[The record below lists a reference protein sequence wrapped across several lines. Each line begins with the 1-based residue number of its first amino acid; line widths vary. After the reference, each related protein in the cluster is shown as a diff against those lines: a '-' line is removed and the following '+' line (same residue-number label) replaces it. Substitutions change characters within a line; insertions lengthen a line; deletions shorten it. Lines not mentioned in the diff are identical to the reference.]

1 MAVAGSAK
9 TPAVYRWT
17 QVSPVASVLVV
28 ACVMLWPSLVQ
39 LEHYWR
45 TIRDY
50 EHGYL
55 VAILTIVWLLRA
67 RKELDAAATPV
78 RPWAVL
84 PLAIAIVV
92 WLVALRANSNAGQH
106 LIIPLV
112 PLLAIL
118 AALGPRS
125 ARLAVLPLSYLYFA
139 IPLWD
144 VLTPSLQAM
153 TTVVSEHVLGA
164 FGIPVTVQGNDV
176 TIPYGTFTVA
186 DTCSGKRYLVVG
198 LAFAVLAG
206 VIQQLPRK
214 SFAILLVLAA
224 AAALAANWLRVI
236 VIIYAGYATQMQHYL
251 VTTDHVTFG
260 TVLFVPLL
268 AALLFLT
275 RSLARHAPLP
285 ASSHE
290 QANATSVGTTAW
302 GLPIALMLGAALWNL
317 FGPST
322 AAAAAALRPLPLHTD
337 AWRGPIPPDA
347 AWQPRF
353 IGADAERR
361 AAYVAGADTL
371 ELYVNIYG
379 SQRQGRELV
388 YYENTLPS
396 AGWHVVESLPR
407 MPDSSA
413 TTIAAEDGSGNLWI
427 VSHVYNVGGRVTGS
441 AVIAQISYGVEA
453 LLRPVPA
460 GVVAIAAR
468 CAQRNCEGAR
478 DLVQRF
484 WRDNGGQ
491 VIAVIPA
498 DIERAPGSGN
508 LPGAQD

>member
-1 MAVAGSAK
+1 MAIASGAKMRAG
-9 TPAVYRWT
+9 RWT
-17 QVSPVASVLVV
+17 QVSPVAVVLAV
-28 ACVMLWPSLVQ
+28 AFLMLWPSLVE

-55 VAILTIVWLLRA
+55 VALLTAVWLFRA
-67 RKELDAAATPV
+67 RKEIDAAAVPA
-78 RPWAVL
+78 RPIAAL
-84 PLAIAIVV
+84 PLAITIVI

-112 PLLAIL
+112 PLLAVLAAAGPRAARL
-118 AALGPRS
+118 AAL
-125 ARLAVLPLSYLYFA
+125 PLTYLYFA

-144 VLTPSLQAM
+144 VFTPSLQAM
-153 TTVVSEHVLGA
+153 TTSVAEHVLGA
-164 FGIPVTVQGNDV
+164 FGIPVTVTGNDV

-206 VIQQLPRK
+206 VIQRLPRQR
-214 SFAILLVLAA
+214 FAMLLVLSA

-236 VIIYAGYATQMQHYL
+236 VIIYAGYATKMQHYL

-268 AALLFLT
+268 AAILLLT
-275 RSLARHAPLP
+275 RSLARNAPLP
-285 ASSHE
+285 ALSHE
-290 QANATSVGTTAW
+290 RGTATSAGTVAW
-302 GLPIALMLGAALWNL
+302 LFPVALMLGAALLNL
-317 FGPST
+317 FGPNT
-322 AAAAAALRPLPLHTD
+322 AAAAPALRPLPLHTD
-337 AWRGPIPPDA
+337 GWRGPIPADG

-353 IGADAERR
+353 IGAGAERR
-361 AAYVAGADTL
+361 AAYVAGPDTI

-379 SQRQGRELV
+379 VQSQGRELV

-396 AGWHVVESLPR
+396 PGWHEVESLPSV
-407 MPDSSA
+407 PDSPA
-413 TTIAAEDGSGNLWI
+413 AAIVAEDGSSNLWV

-441 AVIAQISYGVEA
+441 AVIAQVSYGFKA

-460 GVVAIAAR
+460 GVVAVAAR
-468 CAQRNCEGAR
+468 CAGRNCEGAR

-498 DIERAPGSGN
+498 EIERAPGSGD
-508 LPGAQD
+508 LPGPQK

>member
-1 MAVAGSAK
+1 MAIASSAK
-9 TPAVYRWT
+9 TRADRWT
-17 QVSPVASVLVV
+17 QVSPVAVVLAV
-28 ACVMLWPSLVQ
+28 AFVMLWPSLVE

-55 VAILTIVWLLRA
+55 VAILTAVWLFRA
-67 RKELDAAATPV
+67 RKEIDAAAVPV
-78 RPWAVL
+78 RPVAAL
-84 PLAIAIVV
+84 PLAIAIVI
-92 WLVALRANSNAGQH
+92 WLIALRANSNAGQH

-112 PLLAIL
+112 PLLAVL
-118 AALGPRS
+118 AAAGPRA
-125 ARLAVLPLSYLYFA
+125 ARLAALPLSYLYFA

-144 VLTPSLQAM
+144 VFTPSLQAM
-153 TTVVSEHVLGA
+153 TTSVSEHVLGA
-164 FGIPVTVQGNDV
+164 FGIPVTVNGNDV

-206 VIQQLPRK
+206 VIQRLPRQR
-214 SFAILLVLAA
+214 FVMLLVLSA

-268 AALLFLT
+268 AAILFLT
-275 RSLARHAPLP
+275 RSLARHAPFSG
-285 ASSHE
+285 SSHGE
-290 QANATSVGTTAW
+290 ASATPAGTAAW
-302 GLPIALMLGAALWNL
+302 VLPIALMLGAALLNL
-317 FGPST
+317 FGPGT
-322 AAAAAALRPLPLHTD
+322 AAAAPALQPLPLHTD
-337 AWRGPIPPDA
+337 SWRGPIPPDG

-353 IGADAERR
+353 IGAGAERR
-361 AAYVAGADTL
+361 AAYVAGTETL
-371 ELYVNIYG
+371 DLYVNIYG
-379 SQRQGRELV
+379 SQSQGRELV

-396 AGWHVVESLPR
+396 PGWHEVESLPSV
-407 MPDSSA
+407 PDSSA
-413 TTIAAEDGSGNLWI
+413 ATIVAEDGSGNLWV

-441 AVIAQISYGVEA
+441 AVIAQISYGVKA

-468 CAQRNCEGAR
+468 CAGRNCEGAR

-498 DIERAPGSGN
+498 DIERAPGSGD
-508 LPGAQD
+508 LPGARE

>member
-1 MAVAGSAK
+1 MAIAGSAK
-9 TPAVYRWT
+9 TRAGRWT
-17 QVSPVASVLVV
+17 QVSPVAVVLAV
-28 ACVMLWPSLVQ
+28 AFLMLWPSLVE

-50 EHGYL
+50 QHGYL
-55 VAILTIVWLLRA
+55 VTALAVVWLFRA
-67 RKELDAAATPV
+67 RKEIDAAAQPTHPI
-78 RPWAVL
+78 AAL
-84 PLAIAIVV
+84 PLAIAIVI

-112 PLLAIL
+112 PLLAVLAAAGPRAARL
-118 AALGPRS
+118 AAL
-125 ARLAVLPLSYLYFA
+125 PLTYLYFA

-144 VLTPSLQAM
+144 VFTPSLQAM
-153 TTVVSEHVLGA
+153 TTSVSEHVLGA
-164 FGIPVTVQGNDV
+164 FGIPVTVAGNDV

-206 VIQQLPRK
+206 VIQRLPRQR
-214 SFAILLVLAA
+214 FAILLVLSAA
-224 AAALAANWLRVI
+224 ATLAANWLRVI
-236 VIIYAGYATQMQHYL
+236 VIIYAGYATKMQHYL

-268 AALLFLT
+268 AAILFLT
-275 RSLARHAPLP
+275 RWLARNAPLP

-290 QANATSVGTTAW
+290 QGTATPGGTAAW
-302 GLPIALMLGAALWNL
+302 IFPVALMLGAALLNL
-317 FGPST
+317 FGPT
-322 AAAAAALRPLPLHTD
+322 VAAAPALRPLPLHTD
-337 AWRGPIPPDA
+337 GWRGPIPADG

-353 IGADAERR
+353 IGAGAERR
-361 AAYVAGADTL
+361 AAYVAGADTI

-379 SQRQGRELV
+379 SQSQGRELV

-396 AGWHVVESLPR
+396 PGWHEVESLPSA
-407 MPDSSA
+407 PDSPA
-413 TTIAAEDGSGNLWI
+413 AAMVAEDGTGNLWV

-441 AVIAQISYGVEA
+441 AVIAQISYGFKA

-460 GVVAIAAR
+460 GVVAVAAR
-468 CAQRNCEGAR
+468 CAGRNCAGAR

-498 DIERAPGSGN
+498 DIERVPGSGD
-508 LPGAQD
+508 LPGPQE

>member
-1 MAVAGSAK
+1 MAIASSAK
-9 TPAVYRWT
+9 TRAERWT
-17 QVSPVASVLVV
+17 QVSPVAIVLAV
-28 ACVMLWPSLVQ
+28 AFAMLWPSLVE

-55 VAILTIVWLLRA
+55 VAILTAVWLFRA
-67 RKELDAAATPV
+67 RKEIDSAAVPV
-78 RPWAVL
+78 RPVAAL
-84 PLAIAIVV
+84 PLALAIVI
-92 WLVALRANSNAGQH
+92 WLVSLRANSNAGQH
-106 LIIPLV
+106 LVIPLV
-112 PLLAIL
+112 PLLAVLAAAGPRAARL
-118 AALGPRS
+118 AAL
-125 ARLAVLPLSYLYFA
+125 PLCYLYFA

-153 TTVVSEHVLGA
+153 TTSVSEHVLGA
-164 FGIPVTVQGNDV
+164 FGIPVTVRGNDV

-186 DTCSGKRYLVVG
+186 DTCSGKRYLVIG

-206 VIQQLPRK
+206 VIQRVPRQR
-214 SFAILLVLAA
+214 FAILLVLTAA
-224 AAALAANWLRVI
+224 ATLAANWLRVI

-268 AALLFLT
+268 AAILFLT
-275 RSLARHAPLP
+275 RWLARHAPRP
-285 ASSHE
+285 VSSHE
-290 QANATSVGTTAW
+290 QLIAKSVGTTAW
-302 GLPIALMLGAALWNL
+302 LLPTALMLGAALLNL

-322 AAAAAALRPLPLHTD
+322 LAAAPVLQPLPLRAD
-337 AWRGPIPPDA
+337 AWRGPVPADA
-347 AWQPRF
+347 AWQPHF
-353 IGADAERR
+353 IGAAAERR
-361 AAYVAGADTL
+361 AAYVAGTDRV

-379 SQRQGRELV
+379 SQSQGRELV

-396 AGWHVVESLPR
+396 LSWQAVESLPR
-407 MPDSSA
+407 LPGTTAA
-413 TTIAAEDGSGNLWI
+413 TISAEDDSGNLWV

-441 AVIAQISYGVEA
+441 AVIAQISYGIKA

-468 CAQRNCEGAR
+468 CAGRNCEGAR

-484 WRDNGGQ
+484 WRDNASQ

-498 DIERAPGSGN
+498 DIERASGAGE
-508 LPGAQD
+508 LRGPQD